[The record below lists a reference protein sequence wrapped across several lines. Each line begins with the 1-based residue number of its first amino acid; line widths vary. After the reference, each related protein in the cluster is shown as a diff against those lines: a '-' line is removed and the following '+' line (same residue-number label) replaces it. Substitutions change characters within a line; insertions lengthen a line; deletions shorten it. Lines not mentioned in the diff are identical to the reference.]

1 MSQSNLEVVRNS
13 YEAWSRGDFEAF
25 FRSLD
30 ADIEWHLPEG
40 GINAVIYRGH
50 REVKGFMETYLEAFD
65 YFRMEPER
73 FFEMGDRIVVFVHSR
88 AKGKG
93 SGAEVE
99 VRPAHLWTM
108 RDGKAVRFELFPER
122 ERKEALEAVGLSEQE
137 ARADPS

>member
-1 MSQSNLEVVRNS
+1 MSQRNLEVVRRS

-25 FRSLD
+25 FRSFD

-40 GINAVIYRGH
+40 GINADIYRGH
-50 REVKGFMETYLEAFD
+50 REVRQFMESYLEAFD
-65 YFRMEPER
+65 CFRMEPER

-88 AKGKG
+88 ARGKG
-93 SGAEVE
+93 SGVEVE

-122 ERKEALEAVGLSEQE
+122 EREKALEAVGLSEQHP
-137 ARADPS
+137 RADLS